1 MSLSMQAF
9 HTRLFSTHATQDSLQ
24 ALLAQLT
31 QLNREQITAMKSN
44 LEWIQW

>member
-9 HTRLFSTHATQDSLQ
+9 HTRLFSAHAAPGPLQ

-31 QLNREQITAMKSN
+31 RLNREQIVALKSN